1 MAIQSVHR
9 ALKIL
14 SLFSHGKPRL
24 GISEISQSL
33 GLHKGTVQSLVRTL
47 AEDGFLDRDQ
57 ETQKYQL
64 GLRIYELGVIQGA
77 NLGINRSASVP
88 AQELAR
94 KTGKLVRIG
103 VWHEESVLITLNAY
117 PETRQNFREFGVR
130 LPAYCTAM
138 GKAFLAFLEKEEL
151 DAYFDKIELI
161 PYTGHT
167 IVHREELLKELLE
180 TRKRGHSLNREEHM
194 LFRKAIGAPI
204 FGPEGQQVASL
215 GLVMDPDHSDDDEE
229 NAGVRVREVLIT
241 AYEISQSMGYM
252 NEPLPVTMR

>member
-14 SLFSHGKPRL
+14 NLFSYGKSRI
-24 GISEISQSL
+24 GISEISRSL

-47 AEDGFLDRDQ
+47 AEDGFLDQDH

-64 GLRIYELGVIQGA
+64 GLQIYELGVIQKD
-77 NLGINRSASVP
+77 NLGINKSALVP

-103 VWHEESVLITLNAY
+103 VWHEDSVLITLNAY
-117 PETRQNFREFGVR
+117 PETRRNFREFGVR

-138 GKAFLAFLEKEEL
+138 GKVFLAFSGKEEL
-151 DAYFDKIELI
+151 DAYLEKTELI

-167 IVHREELLKELLE
+167 IVHKEKFLKELLE
-180 TRKRGHSLNREEHM
+180 TRKKGHSINQEEHM

-204 FGPEGQQVASL
+204 YGPDGQLVASL
-215 GLVMDPDHSDDDEE
+215 GLVMDPDQSDDVEE
-229 NAGVRVREVLIT
+229 KASVWVRDVLIT
-241 AYEISQSMGYM
+241 AYRISQSMGYF
-252 NEPLPVTMR
+252 NEPLPAVMR